1 MNTLPTQTDIATG
14 ASQQDR
20 PASPDRRRLLA
31 LSPLLA
37 LALVAWNMPKAVAAA
52 QDGVPA
58 GPVTL
63 AQMQEPYEDDDDD
76 EDEDEDEED
85 SEGTYEDPDDVEED

>member
-1 MNTLPTQTDIATG
+1 MNTLPTQTDTATG
-14 ASQQDR
+14 ASHQDR

-37 LALVAWNMPKAVAAA
+37 LALVAWNMPNAVAAA

-76 EDEDEDEED
+76 DEDEED

>member
-1 MNTLPTQTDIATG
+1 MNTLPTQTDSAAG
-14 ASQQDR
+14 ASQDR

-37 LALVAWNMPKAVAAA
+37 LALIAWNMPKAVAAA
-52 QDGVPA
+52 PEGVPT
-58 GPVTL
+58 GPATL
-63 AQMQEPYEDDDDD
+63 AQMQEPYDDDDDDD
-76 EDEDEDEED
+76 ESVEED